1 MSGSSPAVRARR
13 AAEPF
18 SRRVTSSD
26 SSSSRKSACGS
37 CCWRARVSRSGRVA
51 RSWPS
56 LRVRRCRLRSGLTGS
71 ARVIGRP
78 FIVDLTVLAG
88 PARCRGPGGMPGP
101 RRPRSPR
108 RLAAAGA
115 VAARSR
121 GLVPGA
127 AVGLRVLPA
136 VAGGRGWPAGED
148 VVQQAGEAVLFGAL
162 AVQGGLV
169 AGELVAQRG
178 DGVVCGGQLRGG
190 GGELGGMPL
199 LVLLA
204 GAGSI
209 RAGLPGGGHGGVA
222 LGAGGG
228 EGLFCF
234 GDPGCGCPAF
244 VVQGTVGVAGTL
256 LGVLACGGLCFHRG
270 DGLGG
275 GGAGLGGVQLG
286 GVPGDRLGGGLG
298 AGLPDLG
305 GGLGADCL
313 GLRFGGLKVAGRGEL
328 AAEGGELVQRGG

>member
-148 VVQQAGEAVLFGAL
+148 VVQQAGEAVLPGAL

-178 DGVVCGGQLRGG
+178 DGVVGGGQLRGR
-190 GGELGGMPL
+190 GGEGGVVPL

-204 GAGSI
+204 DA
-209 RAGLPGGGHGGVA
+209 GGVSA
-222 LGAGGG
+222 GCLGCGQGGVTLAAGDGD
-228 EGLFCF
+228 GLFCF
-234 GDPGCGCPAF
+234 GDPGCGSPAF
-244 VVQGTVGVAGTL
+244 VVQRAAGVTCEFFGM
-256 LGVLACGGLCFHRG
+256 LA
-270 DGLGG
+270 
-275 GGAGLGGVQLG
+275 
-286 GVPGDRLGGGLG
+286 GGGLSFHRRD
-298 AGLPDLG
+298 GL
-305 GGLGADCL
+305 
-313 GLRFGGLKVAGRGEL
+313 
-328 AAEGGELVQRGG
+328 